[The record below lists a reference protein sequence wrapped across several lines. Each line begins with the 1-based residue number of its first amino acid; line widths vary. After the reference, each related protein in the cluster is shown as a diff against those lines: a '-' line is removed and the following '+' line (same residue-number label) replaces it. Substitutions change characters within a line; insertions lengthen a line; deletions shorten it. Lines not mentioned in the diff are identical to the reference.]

1 MKKINIIIIFIFA
14 SSLFSSE
21 IIDYTEDKIISIF
34 PESKITNYKYPIKS
48 KLKKEI
54 QNTVKQKFFR
64 DKLYVWK
71 IDSDST
77 NFYAVLDNVK
87 GKSMPI
93 TFLVIFNDKQE
104 VYHSLIIKYR
114 EAYGGEVAGKN
125 WLDQFLSYTKDSKYK
140 VGENIDAISGATIS
154 VHSVTKGIHKLSYL
168 IDDIINYTNAE

>member
-1 MKKINIIIIFIFA
+1 MEKINIIIIFLFT
-14 SSLFSSE
+14 STLFSSE
-21 IIDYTEDKIISIF
+21 IIDYTEDKLDSIF
-34 PESKITNYKYPIKS
+34 PEAKITSYKYPIKS

-54 QNTVKQKFFR
+54 QNTVRQKFFR

-71 IDSDST
+71 INDNSSSY
-77 NFYAVLDNVK
+77 YAVLDNVK

-104 VYHSLIIKYR
+104 VHHSLIIKYR
-114 EAYGGEVAGKN
+114 EAYGGEVSSKS
-125 WLDQFLSYTKDSKYK
+125 WLAQFLAYTKDSKYK

-168 IDDIINYTNAE
+168 INDIMIYINER